1 MVTIDFKIFMGWLG
15 GFGDE
20 NDVKIGLRAKTRG
33 SSVFNNIWWLEDE
46 YLSKKKKKTK
56 NKLIVIEVLMIN
68 N

>member
-33 SSVFNNIWWLEDE
+33 SSVFNNNW
-46 YLSKKKKKTK
+46 
-56 NKLIVIEVLMIN
+56 
-68 N
+68 

>member
-20 NDVKIGLRAKTRG
+20 NDVKIC
-33 SSVFNNIWWLEDE
+33 WLEYE
-46 YLSKKKKKTK
+46 YLSKKKKTK

>member
-46 YLSKKKKKTK
+46 YLSKKKKTK
-56 NKLIVIEVLMIN
+56 NKLIVIKVLMIN